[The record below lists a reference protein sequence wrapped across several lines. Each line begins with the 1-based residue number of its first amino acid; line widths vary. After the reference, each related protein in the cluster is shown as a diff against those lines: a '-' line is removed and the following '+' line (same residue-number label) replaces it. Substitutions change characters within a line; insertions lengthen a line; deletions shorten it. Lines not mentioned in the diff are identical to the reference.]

1 MHDTI
6 RQSLRKRKHYHWP
19 TKKFQLITFFRLPLK
34 SKTKYETKQTSDDE
48 FTSLINN
55 HVTFL

>member
-6 RQSLRKRKHYHWP
+6 RQSLRKRKHYQWP

-34 SKTKYETKQTSDDE
+34 SKTKYETKQTSDE
-48 FTSLINN
+48 FTS
-55 HVTFL
+55 